1 MQGKLRRTKSGLI
14 SVKCCPNNDD
24 SSDDSSSSS
33 KLQQQQQH
41 QQQQLQWKRQHRWQ
55 WPDKRGKSIRKI
67 QSEAHKTLTGFSDW
81 GWYGIAIAIG
91 IGIGISMSS
100 LESGGLHSC
109 LNCSRQTVAENV
121 STSSLCWQPTLS
133 LAGWLLAKTN
143 NKSRRLCCVVAG
155 MLLLRTESWPNNLIF
170 QAQAATAMTTASG
183 HSKSKSNSGQSK
195 AKATKCIAE
204 IQNKRNGKK
213 KLG

>member
-1 MQGKLRRTKSGLI
+1 MS
-14 SVKCCPNNDD
+14 SVAPTTTTAATTAAAAASCNNG
-24 SSDDSSSSS
+24 S

-121 STSSLCWQPTLS
+121 STSSLCWQPTHS

-143 NKSRRLCCVVAG
+143 NKSRRLCCVVLWLACYCFE
-155 MLLLRTESWPNNLIF
+155 LNHDPIT
-170 QAQAATAMTTASG
+170 
-183 HSKSKSNSGQSK
+183 
-195 AKATKCIAE
+195 
-204 IQNKRNGKK
+204 
-213 KLG
+213 

>member
-1 MQGKLRRTKSGLI
+1 MS
-14 SVKCCPNNDD
+14 SVAPTTTTAATTAAAAASCNNG
-24 SSDDSSSSS
+24 S

-121 STSSLCWQPTLS
+121 STSSLCWQPPLTRS
-133 LAGWLLAKTN
+133 LVGCWQKRITN
-143 NKSRRLCCVVAG
+143 RGDCVVLCCVVAG